1 MYPAGIF
8 MIEEFSQILSTSGV
22 SNIRP
27 GARIGLVKT
36 PICHSAGLENV
47 MECIDFVLL
56 TVF

>member
-1 MYPAGIF
+1 